1 MTTTFQLLGGIG
13 LFLMGMTLLTD
24 GLTAFAGDSLRR
36 ALLRFTGTPF
46 KAFASGTLVTLLLQ
60 SSAATTI
67 TLIGF
72 VSAGLV
78 SFPQALGVVMGASLG
93 TTGTGWLIATLGLKV
108 SLGLYTLPLIGI
120 GAFLKLLGKG
130 RWRTLG
136 MALAGFG
143 MLFVGIDTMQHGM
156 RGMSTLFSLDG
167 LGADDWT
174 THIVILLI
182 GIVMTI
188 MMQSSTAMVATT
200 LTALNTGA
208 IAFDQAAILVIGAAI
223 GTTMTGVLAAIGGS
237 ILARRTVLA
246 HVLFNLSSGIIALL
260 LLPLLLWLIETLQHR
275 LGLETGA
282 IGLAAFHTLFIG
294 IGVLLFLPHA
304 AWFAQRIERLLPD
317 RAPSPV
323 SRLDSSQLQVPELA
337 FGSTRQAMSQIA
349 TDLFLPIAAACGQT
363 SPGIRIQ
370 ALTLD
375 RQQQLEQALN
385 ATQDFL
391 SRIPFAEH
399 PDPFAGQRL
408 DQMHAIDHLFRLH
421 ARASTALPPMIANPP
436 AVLDEAFSGLQSM
449 LRQAVAGLSGSNPP
463 ENWLPVIKQQASHL
477 AGLRRKARDLTVRE
491 TTSGYRTASEALQIL
506 DIMRWIERVG
516 HHCWRICRYL
526 QSAQADDAGNI
537 TAARDA
543 DDVRDAEDLGDTG
556 DLGESLAMPE
566 RSAP

>member
-36 ALLRFTGTPF
+36 ALLRFTGTPV

-349 TDLFLPIAAACGQT
+349 TDLFLPIAAACGQA

-370 ALTLD
+370 ALALD

-526 QSAQADDAGNI
+526 QPAQADDAGNI

-543 DDVRDAEDLGDTG
+543 NDVRDAEDLGDTG
-556 DLGESLAMPE
+556 DLGESLAMPG
-566 RSAP
+566 RSAS